1 MGCLLLKIHAETDE
15 FQTNELSFSKVNYF
29 QVDVHCVG
37 DFKILSQINRT
48 FENDLGRTII
58 SPSRHHHHDILRYE
72 QKSIPRVLCTQSGY
86 FKNGVVGEWKH
97 QLIRTRDK
105 ERAQMLPEKQSK
117 LVDII
122 SHATCSE
129 IITLHF
135 WSSIW
140 NLNVPNLSTFYL
152 NFRGSRWV
160 TSCQSQF
167 AIYCHLW
174 VYHLAYTVVRLIW
187 RTCVHLEEYRTDWN
201 PRWTE
206 YAILIWTRP
215 ACWRL
220 LGELSREA
228 TVDSAITHPFYGAD
242 QVTMPIWCQGY
253 SRNELTPRIRT

>member
-1 MGCLLLKIHAETDE
+1 MSFDSPREILYCLTPLAPIWNLERCCLFLLTLKMFI
-15 FQTNELSFSKVNYF
+15 KW
-29 QVDVHCVG
+29 C
-37 DFKILSQINRT
+37 
-48 FENDLGRTII
+48 
-58 SPSRHHHHDILRYE
+58 
-72 QKSIPRVLCTQSGY
+72 
-86 FKNGVVGEWKH
+86 FKNGVVAEWRH

-187 RTCVHLEEYRTDWN
+187 RTCAHLEKYRTHCESQMNQVRSYVRDSN
-201 PRWTE
+201 LDLNT
-206 YAILIWTRP
+206 TRMLAP
-215 ACWRL
+215 FRRTLQRNNGWFRDNTSL
-220 LGELSREA
+220 LWSWPSDHANWMSR
-228 TVDSAITHPFYGAD
+228 V
-242 QVTMPIWCQGY
+242 Q
-253 SRNELTPRIRT
+253 